1 MQKEMIFYYIS
12 IIMISI
18 AMKELYRGMRKDFL
32 YPKKLMKTLIYK
44 PAVRLVYIYTDRFV
58 RCSCM
63 LIICLNFDCRF

>member
-44 PAVRLVYIYTDRFV
+44 PAVRSVYIY
-58 RCSCM
+58 
-63 LIICLNFDCRF
+63 IY

>member
-44 PAVRLVYIYTDRFV
+44 LAVRLVYIY
-58 RCSCM
+58 
-63 LIICLNFDCRF
+63 IYIY

>member
-44 PAVRLVYIYTDRFV
+44 PAVRSVYIYIYIHTDRFV
-58 RCSCM
+58 RCSVC
-63 LIICLNFDCRF
+63 